1 MKCEGILLVNQETLC
16 RYIKSCDEIL
26 EAQDAQKAK
35 KLEETI
41 VPVLRNDIEGITNGL
56 KNYNFYGADNIDYLE
71 DLQLLRERL
80 YVELEKLGGNIE
92 QEKNKMLFISHSS
105 NDVNYIKELV
115 ALLEYIGLRDDDMV
129 CSSVPAYGIPLGQDI
144 YDWLREKF
152 KTCDLHVLFVL
163 SHNFYNSA
171 ACLNEMG
178 AAWVLRQKYDF
189 ILLPGFDFSD
199 IRGSINSNQIGIKLD
214 GDKDEIRQQLGQLK
228 DRIID
233 EFGLRKIPEIRWEK
247 KREEFLDKVTMIG
260 NSNDPANNTNTTDT
274 LSKEAC
280 LLLAYASKDKNGQIE
295 VYKDIT
301 STGPNIETCGWNFTV
316 GATARELAQWN
327 DALRVLEYYSMIE
340 DESNA
345 GEVYRL
351 TKAGYENAD
360 NVIEQL
366 RVDINNDPHE
376 YL

>member
-1 MKCEGILLVNQETLC
+1 M
-16 RYIKSCDEIL
+16 
-26 EAQDAQKAK
+26 
-35 KLEETI
+35 
-41 VPVLRNDIEGITNGL
+41 
-56 KNYNFYGADNIDYLE
+56 
-71 DLQLLRERL
+71 
-80 YVELEKLGGNIE
+80 
-92 QEKNKMLFISHSS
+92 
-105 NDVNYIKELV
+105 
-115 ALLEYIGLRDDDMV
+115 
-129 CSSVPAYGIPLGQDI
+129 
-144 YDWLREKF
+144 
-152 KTCDLHVLFVL
+152 
-163 SHNFYNSA
+163 
-171 ACLNEMG
+171 
-178 AAWVLRQKYDF
+178 
-189 ILLPGFDFSD
+189 
-199 IRGSINSNQIGIKLD
+199 
-214 GDKDEIRQQLGQLK
+214 
-228 DRIID
+228 
-233 EFGLRKIPEIRWEK
+233 
-247 KREEFLDKVTMIG
+247 TMIG

-340 DESNA
+340 DESST

-351 TKAGYENAD
+351 TKVGYENAD